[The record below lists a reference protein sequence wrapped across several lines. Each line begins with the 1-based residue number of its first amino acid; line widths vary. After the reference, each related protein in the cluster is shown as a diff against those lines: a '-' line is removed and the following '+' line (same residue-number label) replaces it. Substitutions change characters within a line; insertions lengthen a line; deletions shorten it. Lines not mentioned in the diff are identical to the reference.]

1 MHFGTLAAFSIK
13 GRLFKGR
20 DDCFFSVKHFQASTE
35 ADRKMAEFDV
45 EMSMREDVFKALKI
59 LEGKPEE
66 TAKLSAEGKRWDG
79 VEILSF
85 LTDSS
90 DYCFMS

>member
-1 MHFGTLAAFSIK
+1 
-13 GRLFKGR
+13 
-20 DDCFFSVKHFQASTE
+20 
-35 ADRKMAEFDV
+35 MAEFDV

-66 TAKLSAEGKRWDG
+66 TAKLSAEGKRGDG